1 MKKELSDR
9 DIEQLFL
16 INIGLGS
23 GYLSLSNGDLERC
36 LVDI

>member
-9 DIEQLFL
+9 HIEQLFL

-23 GYLSLSNGDLERC
+23 GYLSLRNSDLERR